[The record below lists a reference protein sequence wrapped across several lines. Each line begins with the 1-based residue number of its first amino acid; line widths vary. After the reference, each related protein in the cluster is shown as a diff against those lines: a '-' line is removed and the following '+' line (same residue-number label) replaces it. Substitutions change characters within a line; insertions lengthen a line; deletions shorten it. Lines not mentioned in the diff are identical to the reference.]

1 MNKIMPSD
9 KRISYTG
16 RIDFSNA
23 DAPTLFYAGSCAAF
37 RFKGTYLAVKLNSVI
52 YWGELSLGAV
62 IDGKQ
67 QSVRL
72 YPENN
77 GKDIEVTISD
87 CLEDTVHEVV
97 IYKQHAANQLLTFKG
112 FVIDGELLEPAQK
125 PKLKIEAYGD
135 SVCAGEVI
143 EAADYV
149 GKCDPENHNSRYDNV
164 WNSFVMQTARNLGAE
179 LHNICQGGIAI
190 FDGTGYFH
198 HPDYIGLESVY
209 DKLCYFPEGG
219 ISQWDFSRYIPDIVI
234 IAVGQN
240 DKHNGRTDSDDIN
253 ISDPDY
259 RKLWKT
265 AYIKMVRDLD
275 KKYSSPKF
283 VLTTTVLMH
292 DAEWDNAIEEIKNEL
307 NEMGIKAYHNLFSRN
322 GAATPG
328 HPRLAEHNEMAEE
341 LTAFIKNTLNNA

>member
-1 MNKIMPSD
+1 MNSVMPSD
-9 KRISYTG
+9 NRISYTG
-16 RIDFSNA
+16 RIDFSDA
-23 DAPTLFYAGSCAAF
+23 DAPVLYYAGSCAAF
-37 RFKGTYLAVKLNSVI
+37 RFKGTALAVKLNAVI

-62 IDGKQ
+62 IDGKP

-72 YPENN
+72 DPENN
-77 GKDIEVTISD
+77 GKDIEVTITDS
-87 CLEDTVHEVV
+87 LEDTVHDVV
-97 IYKQHAANQLLTFKG
+97 IYKQHAANQLLTLKG
-112 FVIDGELLEPAQK
+112 FVIDGELLEPAAK

-143 EAADYV
+143 EAANHV

-164 WNSFVMQTARNLGAE
+164 WNSFVMQTARNLGGE

-198 HPDYIGLESVY
+198 CPDYIGLESVY

-240 DKHNGRTDSDDIN
+240 DKHNGRTEKDDID
-253 ISDPDY
+253 ISDQSY

-265 AYIKMVRDLD
+265 AYIKMVRDLNE
-275 KKYSSPKF
+275 KYSSPKF
-283 VLTTTVLMH
+283 VLTTTVLEH

-307 NEMGIKAYHNLFSRN
+307 NDMGIKAYHNLFKRN

-341 LTAFIKNTLNNA
+341 LTAFIKANL

>member
-1 MNKIMPSD
+1 MNSIKMSD
-9 KRISYTG
+9 KRISYSG
-16 RIDFSNA
+16 RINFDDENA
-23 DAPTLFYAGSCAAF
+23 PVFYYAGSSASF
-37 RFKGTYLAVKLNSVI
+37 RFKGTALTVKINAVI

-62 IDGKQ
+62 VDGKQ
-67 QSVRL
+67 CSVKL
-72 YPENN
+72 SAENN
-77 GKDIEVTISD
+77 GKDIDVVIAENLENTEHNVT
-87 CLEDTVHEVV
+87 
-97 IYKQHAANQLLTFKG
+97 IYKQHAANQLLTLKG
-112 FVIDGELLEPAQK
+112 IEIDGEMLDASEK
-125 PKLKIEAYGD
+125 PKLKMEVYGD

-164 WNSFVMQTARNLGAE
+164 WNSFVMQTARNIGAE
-179 LHNICQGGIAI
+179 IHNICQGGIAL

-219 ISQWDFSRYIPDIVI
+219 LSQWDFSRYTPDIVV
-234 IAVGQN
+234 IAIGQN

-259 RKLWKT
+259 RKVWKT

-283 VLTTTVLMH
+283 VLTTTILMH
-292 DAEWDNAIEEIKNEL
+292 DADWDNAIEEIKNEL
-307 NEMGIKAYHNLFSRN
+307 NEMGIKAYHNLFTRN

-328 HPRLAEHNEMAEE
+328 HPRLAEHNEMAGE
-341 LTAFIKNTLNNA
+341 LTKFIENIKD